1 MKREDKDLLIDKLAT
16 LLGEWKHVYIADIGD
31 LNAKDTSNLR
41 RQCFEK
47 DIRIVYVKN
56 TLLRK
61 AFEKHDNKFEELV
74 PALKGYS
81 SVMLSNTGN
90 APAKLIKELRKKM
103 PKPILK
109 AAFVEECVYTGDD
122 MLDSLINLKSRD
134 ELIADVIAM
143 LQSPMQKVISGLES
157 GKHTLAG
164 VVKTLSEKEEK

>member
-1 MKREDKDLLIDKLAT
+1 MKREDKDLLIKELAT

-47 DIRIVYVKN
+47 DIRLVYVKN

-61 AFEKHDNKFEELV
+61 AFETYENKYEEII
-74 PALKGYS
+74 PSLKGYS
-81 SVMLSNTGN
+81 SIMLSNTGN

-109 AAFVEECVYTGDD
+109 AAYVEECVYTGDN
-122 MLDSLINLKSRD
+122 MLDSLVNLKSRD
-134 ELIADVIAM
+134 ELIGDIIAM
-143 LQSPMQKVISGLES
+143 LQSPVKNVISALES

-164 VVKTLSEKEEK
+164 VVKTLSEKQE